1 MELARA
7 YAALIDQDEGTL
19 RTVGRA
25 FQKTL
30 AELGLTPRT
39 RAALPQGETQPP
51 TPSPLEELRA
61 RRERRLALYAAPQAP
76 GRDRQQPPEASRGG
90 EC

>member
-1 MELARA
+1 MELART
-7 YAALIDQDEGTL
+7 YAALIDQDEGML
-19 RTVGRA
+19 HVVGRA
-25 FQKTL
+25 FHKAL
-30 AELGLTPRT
+30 GELGLTPRA
-39 RAALPQGETQPP
+39 RAALPQSETRPA

-61 RRERRLALYAAPQAP
+61 RHERRLALYATPEAP